1 MAIIDKRITY
11 KPFHYEKAYD
21 FWLKQQQSHWL
32 PFEVVMSSDIQDWKL
47 NLTESE
53 RSVIAGVLKGFIQT
67 ELVVEDYWA
76 SRVAKWFPHPEIQM
90 MASTFGAFECFDKE
104 TELLTSLGWKNVS
117 ELTIKDIVAQY
128 DINTKEITFVN
139 PSRVVSYPYNGKMH
153 VYKSTSTDICVT
165 PNHELILIHPS
176 SKKVKKK
183 KSFEGKWGSNF
194 LYPNAGFSVGSSK
207 ILTSFERLLI
217 ALQADSCLRGLCPK
231 SKASWKTVDFR
242 LKKERKIKRLE
253 LLLSDLN
260 LSYSKKILKDG
271 FVNFTFSVGDL
282 VDIEKVKNFGHF
294 NLETFSTEKAKEFV
308 EEVLFWDGS
317 DGRSWYN
324 TNKEAID
331 FVQAVSVLGNI
342 AVSLSVNRTK
352 EKSLTVILPNG
363 KTPKTA
369 KTCYV
374 LTFSNQVEK
383 TYPYRTEIDY
393 NDKVYCVSV
402 PTQNIISRRNGKVA
416 FTGNTVHAV
425 GYAYLNDSLD
435 LKDYDAFLQEP
446 TAKAKIDRLLNIDPN
461 TKDLKEIA
469 VSLATFSA
477 FTEGVS
483 LFSSFAILFNFSR
496 FNKLKGLSQIINWS
510 ILDESLHSQAGTW
523 LFRTL
528 VKEFPEIWTDDVKQR
543 IYEAARET
551 IKLEDAFI
559 DKVFEHGEIEG
570 ITVHDIKQF
579 VRNRANV
586 KLGEVLCKTNWKNID
601 QDSLKR
607 MAWFD
612 ALSQGV
618 SQTDFFQ
625 NRETAYGKGVVDF
638 SKIFEGDE

>member
-90 MASTFGAFECFDKE
+90 MASTFGAFE
-104 TELLTSLGWKNVS
+104 G
-117 ELTIKDIVAQY
+117 
-128 DINTKEITFVN
+128 
-139 PSRVVSYPYNGKMH
+139 
-153 VYKSTSTDICVT
+153 
-165 PNHELILIHPS
+165 IH
-176 SKKVKKK
+176 
-183 KSFEGKWGSNF
+183 
-194 LYPNAGFSVGSSK
+194 
-207 ILTSFERLLI
+207 
-217 ALQADSCLRGLCPK
+217 
-231 SKASWKTVDFR
+231 
-242 LKKERKIKRLE
+242 
-253 LLLSDLN
+253 
-260 LSYSKKILKDG
+260 
-271 FVNFTFSVGDL
+271 
-282 VDIEKVKNFGHF
+282 
-294 NLETFSTEKAKEFV
+294 
-308 EEVLFWDGS
+308 
-317 DGRSWYN
+317 
-324 TNKEAID
+324 AI
-331 FVQAVSVLGNI
+331 
-342 AVSLSVNRTK
+342 
-352 EKSLTVILPNG
+352 
-363 KTPKTA
+363 
-369 KTCYV
+369 
-374 LTFSNQVEK
+374 
-383 TYPYRTEIDY
+383 
-393 NDKVYCVSV
+393 
-402 PTQNIISRRNGKVA
+402 
-416 FTGNTVHAV
+416 

-446 TAKAKIDRLLNIDPN
+446 TAKDKIDRLLNIDPN

-528 VKEFPEIWTDDVKQR
+528 VKEFPEIWTDDVKQK

-570 ITVHDIKQF
+570 ITIHDIKQF
-579 VRNRANV
+579 IRNRANV